1 MNSKKSSRRTNVLR
15 SMANQVTQHNKSNN
29 PTVIIHKVLHTPHF
43 INEVEDDLISDFY
56 KFDFDK
62 VIYEP
67 NKVT

>member
-1 MNSKKSSRRTNVLR
+1 
-15 SMANQVTQHNKSNN
+15 MANQVTQHNKSNN